1 MTSPTSAWR
10 PKVVFFAPI
19 LEYPPAGGPQLSVIN
34 AIKVL
39 HQISELHIVTTV
51 PPNQIASPG
60 ALSFFKEHSHA
71 LVHAPS
77 SKWAANNR
85 FFGRVLRKVKRVA
98 APVFAKIDV
107 DYVVDY
113 ANLHAID
120 VFWVDR
126 VLEHAFSVFRRLRR
140 LCPEAVIVGDTEA
153 VYSRFILRELPLVSN
168 PARRIWIEYK
178 GKKKEAEERE
188 LTAKADA
195 VTAVS
200 EIDAEYFRSLAPD
213 PSRVKLFSN
222 VVDLRDF
229 EMDMLAPIHLKRPC
243 ILLLGS
249 YGHQNSP
256 MDRAAKWVAHD
267 IMPLV
272 WRQVPDAH
280 LYIIGRNSHL
290 TQASLNSEGITVVG
304 QVPSVLPYLQQASAT
319 LVPLRFES
327 GTRFKIVESGAASV
341 PCISTTLGAE
351 GLNVTDKENI
361 LIADTTE
368 DFAEAIVQIL
378 VHPDLAASLGHRLHA
393 LVAQCYSL
401 DTQTREGKSIIQH
414 LRQSACE

>member
-1 MTSPTSAWR
+1 MSAPERAWR
-10 PKVVFFAPI
+10 PRVVFFAPI
-19 LEYPPAGGPQLSVIN
+19 LEYPPAGGPQLSVVN

-51 PPNQIASPG
+51 PPSCIGSPD
-60 ALSFFKEHSHA
+60 ALLFFKEHSHA

-77 SKWAANNR
+77 SKWTVRNR
-85 FFGRVLRKVKRVA
+85 FLDRVLRKVKRIV
-98 APVFAKIDV
+98 APVVAKLDV
-107 DYVVDY
+107 DYVADY
-113 ANLHAID
+113 ATLHNIE

-126 VLEHAFSVFRRLRR
+126 VLEHAFSVFRRLRHLR
-140 LCPEAVIVGDTEA
+140 PEATIVGDTEA
-153 VYSRFILRELPLVSN
+153 VYSRFILRELPLVTN
-168 PARRIWIEYK
+168 PLRRFWIELK
-178 GKKKEAEERE
+178 GKRKEGEERE
-188 LTAKADA
+188 LTAKADV

-213 PSRVKLFSN
+213 SSRIKLFSN

-229 EMDMLAPIHLKRPC
+229 EADTIAPNHIKRPC
-243 ILLLGS
+243 VLLLGS

-280 LYIIGRNSHL
+280 LYVIGRNANL
-290 TQASLNSEGITVVG
+290 TQASLNSDGITVVG
-304 QVPSVLPYLQQASAT
+304 QVPSVLPYLQQAAAT

-327 GTRFKIVESGAASV
+327 GTRFKIVESGAALV

-368 DFAEAIVQIL
+368 DFAEAIVQVL
-378 VHPDLAASLGHRLHA
+378 VQPGLGCLLGQNLHT
-393 LVAQCYSL
+393 LVALHYSL
-401 DTQTREGKSIIQH
+401 DVQTREGQAIIQH
-414 LRQSACE
+414 LRKRSCG